1 MVQVTATSREKKNGF
16 KYQYESQR
24 GTVHV
29 CTILLTIQYNNINSI
44 YAHAS
49 QYCRGTY
56 QVTACGYAGNLDL
69 SVL

>member
-1 MVQVTATSREKKNGF
+1 M
-16 KYQYESQR
+16 
-24 GTVHV
+24 HV

-69 SVL
+69 SVLWASFILCIHCMKLAQLHKLDHY